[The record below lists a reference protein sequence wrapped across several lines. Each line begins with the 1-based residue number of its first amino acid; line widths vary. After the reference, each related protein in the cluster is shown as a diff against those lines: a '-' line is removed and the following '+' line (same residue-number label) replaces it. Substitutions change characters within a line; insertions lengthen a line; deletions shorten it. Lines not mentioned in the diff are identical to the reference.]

1 MNNLSNE
8 AENSKSLNTACFN
21 PKFSGSYEMQLAN
34 NFEILIF
41 QPRHAGKNTTL

>member
-8 AENSKSLNTACFN
+8 AENSESLNTACFN
-21 PKFSGSYEMQLAN
+21 PKFSGSYKMQLAN